1 MNKSGLKKFAT
12 NIRIELLSLVKTKV
26 DYFLKLDI
34 SNLPIEFKS
43 YESSIKEI
51 KNRCTSDEKVDKSRY
66 EDFIEEVSYT
76 WFNRLVALR
85 FMDVNDITETK
96 VISPLDGH
104 TIPAIF
110 TEAKSGNI
118 SDDLNIDK
126 TQFFNILDKKVESKD
141 SDNECYKMLFIS
153 TCNYYSSIMPF
164 MFESIADYTELLL
177 PDDLLSS
184 NSIRNKVIDGMS
196 EEDCSDIE
204 LIGWLYQFYISEKKD
219 DVFEK
224 LKKNVKI
231 TPSNIPA
238 ATQLFTP
245 HWIVKYMVEN
255 SLGKL
260 WMLNHP
266 NSSLKDSMKYYIDE
280 DTPTTTF
287 LKISTP
293 QELTLID
300 PCCGSGHVLTYA
312 FDLLTLI
319 YEEEGYSK
327 SEIPT
332 LILENNLFGCDID
345 KRASTLANFAL
356 TMKARLYHRRFFK
369 KPTKANII
377 ELQEFGTQEFK
388 GIKNFGSLL
397 APKDIQSF
405 DDGIFSQSNAQ
416 YDLQLK
422 ILTSTYSCVVTNP
435 PYMGGKGMNA
445 ELGDFVKK
453 NYPDS
458 KSDLMTCFMERCLEL
473 TIENGYSAMINIPS
487 WMFLSSFEK
496 LRIKL
501 IKNNF
506 ISTLAHF
513 GRGIFGADFG
523 SVAFVIQKI
532 KSKNIQ
538 GIYRRLFT
546 KSGNIDN
553 VEQKEKWYLDKSFGF
568 YEAKQD
574 DFEKIPGSPIAYW
587 VSDRVKEIFE
597 KSEKLGEI
605 AEPRAGLQTGENEK
619 FVRQWSEIDFKLL
632 GFGYDST
639 NATIDKLFK
648 WFPYNKGGEYKKWY
662 GNLDSVINWWND
674 GFDIRQDKLD
684 KLEKGLCLPGN
695 AKPKNTQYY
704 FREAITWSFV
714 SSGSFAA
721 RYTPQGSIFDIAG
734 SSAFP
739 KKEQIFY
746 ITAFLMSKITFN
758 MLKILAPTINFQVGD
773 LKALPII
780 FPQQQ
785 STKQQIDT
793 LTQDCID
800 ISKEEWD
807 SRETSWDF
815 VQNEILRI
823 LNDEFLIL
831 NEKPNLESVYNR
843 YCEYWKEKFYKLHA
857 NEEELN
863 RLFIDIYE
871 LSDELTPDVDLKDI
885 TILKSESIINDKG
898 ELEFKADEI
907 MKQFISYAVG
917 VMFGRYSL
925 DKDGLQI
932 ANLGSETLVSQMADE
947 TKVSFPIDDDNVI
960 PVLEDD
966 YFSDDIASRVINFVK
981 TTFGAQNL
989 SENINFIEK
998 CLGKTIRNY
1007 MVKDFYEDH
1016 IKRYKKRPIYW
1027 MVSSPKKGF
1036 MSLSYMHRYTNDLF
1050 ARVQNNYLREYI
1062 TKLEGTKDI
1071 LKQIIVDESASS
1083 KDKKDADKK
1092 IKDIENRLKELIS
1105 FDRDVLTSFAQNRVD
1120 IDLDDGV
1127 KVNYNKFKE
1136 VLYVIKGLDKE

>member
-51 KNRCTSDEKVDKSRY
+51 KNRCTSDEKLDKSKY
-66 EDFIEEVSYT
+66 EDFIEEVSYI

-85 FMDVNDITETK
+85 FMDVNDITDTK

-118 SDDLNIDK
+118 SEDLNIDRN
-126 TQFFNILDKKVESKD
+126 QFFNILDKKVESKD
-141 SDNECYKMLFIS
+141 GDNECYKMLFIS

-164 MFESIADYTELLL
+164 MFESISDYTELLL
-177 PDDLLSS
+177 PDDLLSA

-204 LIGWLYQFYISEKKD
+204 VIGWLYQFYISEKKD

-266 NSSLKDSMKYYIDE
+266 NSSLKNSMKYYIDE

-293 QELTLID
+293 QELSLID

-369 KPTKANII
+369 KPTNANII

-445 ELGDFVKK
+445 ELADFVKK

-458 KSDLMTCFMERCLEL
+458 KSDLFAVFMERTLEL
-473 TIENGYSAMINIPS
+473 TKQNGFMSMINQHS
-487 WMFLSSFEK
+487 WMFLSSYEK
-496 LRIKL
+496 LREKI
-501 IKNNF
+501 IKNHK
-506 ISTLAHF
+506 IDTMVHL
-513 GRGIFGADFG
+513 GARAFEEIG
-523 SVAFVIQKI
+523 GEVVQSVAFV
-532 KSKNIQ
+532 
-538 GIYRRLFT
+538 
-546 KSGNIDN
+546 
-553 VEQKEKWYLDKSFGF
+553 
-568 YEAKQD
+568 
-574 DFEKIPGSPIAYW
+574 
-587 VSDRVKEIFE
+587 
-597 KSEKLGEI
+597 
-605 AEPRAGLQTGENEK
+605 
-619 FVRQWSEIDFKLL
+619 
-632 GFGYDST
+632 
-639 NATIDKLFK
+639 
-648 WFPYNKGGEYKKWY
+648 
-662 GNLDSVINWWND
+662 
-674 GFDIRQDKLD
+674 
-684 KLEKGLCLPGN
+684 LEK
-695 AKPKNTQYY
+695 
-704 FREAITWSFV
+704 
-714 SSGSFAA
+714 
-721 RYTPQGSIFDIAG
+721 
-734 SSAFP
+734 
-739 KKEQIFY
+739 
-746 ITAFLMSKITFN
+746 
-758 MLKILAPTINFQVGD
+758 
-773 LKALPII
+773 
-780 FPQQQ
+780 
-785 STKQQIDT
+785 
-793 LTQDCID
+793 
-800 ISKEEWD
+800 
-807 SRETSWDF
+807 
-815 VQNEILRI
+815 
-823 LNDEFLIL
+823 
-831 NEKPNLESVYNR
+831 
-843 YCEYWKEKFYKLHA
+843 
-857 NEEELN
+857 
-863 RLFIDIYE
+863 
-871 LSDELTPDVDLKDI
+871 
-885 TILKSESIINDKG
+885 DK
-898 ELEFKADEI
+898 
-907 MKQFISYAVG
+907 
-917 VMFGRYSL
+917 
-925 DKDGLQI
+925 
-932 ANLGSETLVSQMADE
+932 
-947 TKVSFPIDDDNVI
+947 
-960 PVLEDD
+960 
-966 YFSDDIASRVINFVK
+966 
-981 TTFGAQNL
+981 
-989 SENINFIEK
+989 
-998 CLGKTIRNY
+998 
-1007 MVKDFYEDH
+1007 
-1016 IKRYKKRPIYW
+1016 
-1027 MVSSPKKGF
+1027 
-1036 MSLSYMHRYTNDLF
+1036 
-1050 ARVQNNYLREYI
+1050 
-1062 TKLEGTKDI
+1062 
-1071 LKQIIVDESASS
+1071 
-1083 KDKKDADKK
+1083 
-1092 IKDIENRLKELIS
+1092 
-1105 FDRDVLTSFAQNRVD
+1105 
-1120 IDLDDGV
+1120 
-1127 KVNYNKFKE
+1127 
-1136 VLYVIKGLDKE
+1136 